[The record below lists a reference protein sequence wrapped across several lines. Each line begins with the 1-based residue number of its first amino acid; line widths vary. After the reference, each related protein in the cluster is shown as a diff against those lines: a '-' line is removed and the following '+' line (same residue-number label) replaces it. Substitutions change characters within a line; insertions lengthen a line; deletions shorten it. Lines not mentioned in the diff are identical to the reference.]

1 MTPKKHMYFDKHVVE
16 FDKKAARADFDKAR
30 LATLAK
36 TAKLKALR
44 LAKEAEDDAAAALK
58 PKKAKK
64 QAAKRKLPAFER
76 E

>member
-1 MTPKKHMYFDKHVVE
+1 MYFDKHVVE
-16 FDKKAARADFDKAR
+16 FDKKAAKADFDKAR
-30 LATLAK
+30 QATLVK

-44 LAKEAEDDAAAALK
+44 LAKEAEADAAAALK

-64 QAAKRKLPAFER
+64 AAAKRKLPAFER